1 MSLRVDPCRRK
12 EDVVRIDAVEFL
24 YVSVPEVTL
33 DADGSQDALLVR
45 VEAGGHV
52 GWGECEA
59 SPLTSIAAFVA
70 PRSHGVCRPVA
81 DSVLGER
88 LDGPDDIA
96 RIAAAV
102 ARNSMD
108 LLQAAHT
115 FSGIEIALWDLLGH
129 RFEEPVW
136 RLLGYARSEPKTP
149 YASLLFG
156 EDPHDTLAH
165 VRAAVARGF
174 RAVKVGWGPF
184 GLDPAADRDH
194 LMAAREGLG
203 DEGVL
208 LVDAG
213 QIWVEDLEAAAAR
226 LPALEAADATW
237 LEEPFVAD
245 AYGRHAELAARSA
258 AVGIAGGEG
267 AHSVRMATN
276 LIDHGGVRFVQVDT
290 GRIGGISAAK
300 RVADHAAA
308 RGVVYVNHT
317 FTSQLALSASLQP
330 YAGLAGHTICE
341 YPAEPSPLAAAITTT
356 AFERDG
362 EGRIAAPDAP
372 GLGFAVDLAALEP
385 YRHDVEIRIDGVR
398 LDVRQPA
405 ADAVR

>member
-1 MSLRVDPCRRK
+1 MQ
-12 EDVVRIDAVEFL
+12 IDSVEFL
-24 YVSVPEVTL
+24 YVSMPTVTL
-33 DADGSQDALLVR
+33 DADGSQDSLLVR
-45 VEAGGHV
+45 VEAGGYV

-59 SPLTSIAAFVA
+59 SPLTSVAAFVA

-88 LDGPDDIA
+88 LDGPGDIA
-96 RIAAAV
+96 RIAATV
-102 ARNSMD
+102 ERNSMD

-136 RLLGYARSEPKTP
+136 RLLGYHRSEPKTP
-149 YASLLFG
+149 YASMLFG
-156 EDPHDTLAH
+156 RDPQATLEH

-174 RAVKVGWGPF
+174 TAVKVGWGTF
-184 GLDPAADRDH
+184 GEDVAADRDQ

-203 DEGVL
+203 PDGVL

-213 QIWVEDLEAAAAR
+213 QIWIDDVEAAAAR
-226 LPALEAADATW
+226 LPALREADATW
-237 LEEPFVAD
+237 IEEPFAAD
-245 AYGRHAELAARSA
+245 AYAQHADLASRSPF
-258 AVGIAGGEG
+258 VGVAGGEG

-290 GRIGGISAAK
+290 GRIGGIGAAK

-308 RGVVYVNHT
+308 HGVVYVNHT

-330 YAGLAGHTICE
+330 YAGLASHTICE
-341 YPAEPSPLAAAITTT
+341 FPAEPSPLAAAITTT
-356 AFERDG
+356 SFERDG
-362 EGRIAAPDAP
+362 DGRIAAPDAP
-372 GLGFAVDLAALEP
+372 GLGFTVDVDALEP
-385 YRHDVEIRIDGVR
+385 YRREIEIRVDGVL
-398 LDVRQPA
+398 LDVRQVSPEV
-405 ADAVR
+405 VR